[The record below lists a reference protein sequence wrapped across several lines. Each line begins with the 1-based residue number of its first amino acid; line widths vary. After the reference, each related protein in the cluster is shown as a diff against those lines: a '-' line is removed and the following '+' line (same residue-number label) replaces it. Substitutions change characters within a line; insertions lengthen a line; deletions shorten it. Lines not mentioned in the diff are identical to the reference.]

1 MAWNGMEWSG
11 VAWREVAWREVAWCG
26 VEWSGVEYRKGS
38 ETLNTDL
45 LMSKLV
51 YLLLYDSDTVS
62 RVIFSILKQV
72 FMLIFLCGR
81 GGLLLF
87 TNVGGLK
94 GISVERCLVE
104 LLQPVVNFVVGG
116 TYLKYYSIKKLIPC
130 STSFRNVPPSYF
142 HY

>member
-1 MAWNGMEWSG
+1 MAWRG
-11 VAWREVAWREVAWCG
+11 VAWRGVPWRG
-26 VEWSGVEYRKGS
+26 VEWSGVESGGVAWRGVAWRGVAWSGVEWSGVAWSGVEYQKGS

-81 GGLLLF
+81 GAYYY
-87 TNVGGLK
+87 
-94 GISVERCLVE
+94 
-104 LLQPVVNFVVGG
+104 LQTLDV
-116 TYLKYYSIKKLIPC
+116 
-130 STSFRNVPPSYF
+130 
-142 HY
+142 